1 MRRIIS
7 RSRPGGLSRWE
18 RRSPFRARSM
28 VRASVV
34 MLLAALFATPALA
47 QEVVPTASTSDAP
60 ICTDRPTKSNFA
72 CTVPKGMV
80 QIETDTFNWLRDTAA
95 GVQTNQLLFTNPT
108 FKYGVS
114 DSSDIQ
120 LNWVP
125 I

>member
-28 VRASVV
+28 VRASDI
-34 MLLAALFATPALA
+34 MLLTALFATPALA
-47 QEVVPTASTSDAP
+47 QDVVPTASTADAP

-72 CTVPKGMV
+72 CTVPKGLV
-80 QIETDTFNWLRDTAA
+80 QIEADGFTWLNNTAGGNRTD
-95 GVQTNQLLFTNPT
+95 QLLFSNPT
-108 FKYGVS
+108 VKYGLT

-120 LNWVP
+120 LNWV
-125 I
+125 